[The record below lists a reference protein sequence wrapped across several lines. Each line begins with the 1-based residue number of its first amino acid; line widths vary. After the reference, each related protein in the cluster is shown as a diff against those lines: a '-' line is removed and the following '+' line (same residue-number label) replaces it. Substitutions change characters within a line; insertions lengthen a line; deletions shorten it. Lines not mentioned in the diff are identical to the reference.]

1 MSDGETL
8 VIVAIVAVF
17 AVFMIMLAWGDRQTR
32 GNRGSWD

>member
-17 AVFMIMLAWGDRQTR
+17 AVFMIMLAWGDRHTR
-32 GNRGSWD
+32 GSRGRWD